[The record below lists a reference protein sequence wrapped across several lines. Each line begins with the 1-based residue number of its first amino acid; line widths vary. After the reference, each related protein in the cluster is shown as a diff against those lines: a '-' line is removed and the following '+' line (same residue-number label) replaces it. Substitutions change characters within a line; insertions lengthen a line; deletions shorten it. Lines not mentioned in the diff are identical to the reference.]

1 MKKLIIS
8 SLVVVCFSGI
18 LTSSYLKAFSDLNNM
33 ANKINK
39 IYVNLPEE
47 YNEIV
52 DEDLIPELNY
62 VYDEVIY

>member
-18 LTSSYLKAFSDLNNM
+18 LTSSYLKVFSDLNNM
-33 ANKINK
+33 AKKINN
-39 IYVNLPEE
+39 IYVNLPED

>member
-18 LTSSYLKAFSDLNNM
+18 LTSSYLKVFSDLNNM

-39 IYVNLPEE
+39 IYVNLPED